1 MDVTGTLKV
10 KGETTKVSEK
20 FTKRE
25 FVITDNSSQYP
36 QHISF
41 QLAQDKC
48 ALLDSYQLGQE
59 IKVHF
64 NLRGREWTSP
74 QGELKHFNSLEAW
87 RIEAGAGA
95 QNSSASSAPAAS
107 SSSKNAPA
115 AISETFTANT
125 QEDDLPF

>member
-10 KGETTKVSEK
+10 KGETVKVSEK

-25 FVITDNSSQYP
+25 FVITDNSSSQYP

-48 ALLDSYQLGQE
+48 GLLDPFQLGSE

-87 RIEAGAGA
+87 RLESVNAGSNNTSATTP
-95 QNSSASSAPAAS
+95 SSAGSISEPM
-107 SSSKNAPA
+107 
-115 AISETFTANT
+115 SETFTAT
-125 QEDDLPF
+125 SKDDDLPF